1 MKTTTTEAPL
11 AAAEHHCAGH
21 CRDRYNE
28 SLGECNE
35 PGHRTTTVAKNGLG
49 NVKMNASTNV
59 AGNNRGRGVR
69 LSKAAAAF
77 TDSYEFL
84 Q

>member
-1 MKTTTTEAPL
+1 MKTITAEPPL

-35 PGHRTTTVAKNGLG
+35 PGHPHHHSCEKWARERENECLDKC
-49 NVKMNASTNV
+49 S
-59 AGNNRGRGVR
+59 R
-69 LSKAAAAF
+69 
-77 TDSYEFL
+77 E
-84 Q
+84 